1 MLLPLPCTKYQF
13 LERRTVKVNQSKL
26 NPVWKNSMP
35 VKLIQSNLFR
45 DRLIRMIYHS
55 NRQNRKNYTN
65 YTKIDKIERQ
75 RWTMTDILFSPSFGN
90 KPREEVL

>member
-1 MLLPLPCTKYQF
+1 
-13 LERRTVKVNQSKL
+13 
-26 NPVWKNSMP
+26 
-35 VKLIQSNLFR
+35 
-45 DRLIRMIYHS
+45 MIYHS
-55 NRQNRKNYTN
+55 NRQNRKK